1 VIEKF
6 KQARRGR
13 PPKSES
19 DRLDQRSV
27 RLTTA
32 QWKRLES
39 RGGLEWLRA
48 LIDGAA
54 PASAAG
60 DDALWRMTPHACRV
74 CFGRVLARRV
84 GDCDE
89 QIFRCASCG
98 NEGHG
103 DTPAVVC
110 ACGFKLEGTKDM
122 GVRCHVNP
130 ERTPD
135 SIDEIVATVM
145 DEPVRL
151 PPPERKSLSALI
163 DGASPASAAVPASF
177 QWALTPHICRQCF
190 GRVLARQDG
199 AFRCACCGEEGAGE
213 TEAVICCCGL
223 KLEGTKDMG
232 MRCQINEE
240 RTPEWLGEIIA
251 TALPLATPP
260 RDHISS

>member
-1 VIEKF
+1 MIEKF

-54 PASAAG
+54 
-60 DDALWRMTPHACRV
+60 
-74 CFGRVLARRV
+74 
-84 GDCDE
+84 
-89 QIFRCASCG
+89 
-98 NEGHG
+98 
-103 DTPAVVC
+103 
-110 ACGFKLEGTKDM
+110 
-122 GVRCHVNP
+122 
-130 ERTPD
+130 
-135 SIDEIVATVM
+135 
-145 DEPVRL
+145 
-151 PPPERKSLSALI
+151 
-163 DGASPASAAVPASF
+163 PASAAVPASF

-240 RTPEWLGEIIA
+240 RTPEWLGEIVA